1 MRTMSY
7 REFKRRVFNE
17 ALQECLTKFTLK
29 CCGGEGSMD
38 TTMDSSK
45 YTEIAANMSKDFYNN
60 LLNLNEKTITETKKC
75 MCEAV
80 TFIQDCIA
88 VSEAIAE
95 EKANDAQEEHLE
107 IPEDQDIELS
117 KEDQE
122 VIDTLYDDKEP
133 AVQIDAVRD
142 ATVRALMAE
151 DRKAQEVKDAIN
163 IANAQVK
170 VDEREHSKEEAEASL
185 KETAYRMNRP
195 HSLMHA
201 IMNGFSRT
209 ALKAVSES
217 AGVDGMKNPGKILKE
232 NAQEIKNRSII
243 MYSLF
248 ESASVLGLKQ
258 FTPTEVKKI
267 AEEIYY
273 Q

>member
-1 MRTMSY
+1 MRNISY

-29 CCGGEGSMD
+29 CCNGDSRMD
-38 TTMDSSK
+38 TQMDSNRVA
-45 YTEIAANMSKDFYNN
+45 EIAANMSKDFYSNM
-60 LLNLNEKTITETKKC
+60 LNLNEKTITETKKNL
-75 MCEAV
+75 CEAV

-107 IPEDQDIELS
+107 IPEDQNIELS

-133 AVQIDAVRD
+133 TVQIDAVRD
-142 ATVRALMAE
+142 ATVKALIAE

-170 VDEREHSKEEAEASL
+170 VDEQEHGKEEAENAL

-209 ALKAVSES
+209 ALKSVSES
-217 AGVDGMKNPGKILKE
+217 AGADKIRNPGQVLKE
-232 NAQEIKNRSII
+232 HANEIKIRSII

-248 ESASVLGLKQ
+248 ESSSVLGIKEY
-258 FTPTEVKKI
+258 TPNEVKKI
-267 AEEIYY
+267 AEGIYY